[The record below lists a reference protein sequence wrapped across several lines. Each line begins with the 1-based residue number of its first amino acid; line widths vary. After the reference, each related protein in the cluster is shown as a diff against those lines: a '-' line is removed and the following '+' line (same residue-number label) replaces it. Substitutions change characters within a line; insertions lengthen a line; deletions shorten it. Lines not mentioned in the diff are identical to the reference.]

1 MVGKQTHIKGRW
13 TENHTWHYTHTVELG
28 CCWKL
33 GSEQRVSSFQ
43 WQQVQGRRSY
53 CVCEAAGPDDQMDP
67 PPPPPPPLCINW
79 HLWLSIQSHLERI
92 PLESGFPINQSIHPS
107 IYSSIHPFIHPI
119 LLNIFHNFVIQA
131 SLRQNLSVYMLIM

>member
-43 WQQVQGRRSY
+43 WQQVQGRRSS
-53 CVCEAAGPDDQMDP
+53 CVWEAAGPDDHMDH
-67 PPPPPPPLCINW
+67 PPPPLCINW

-107 IYSSIHPFIHPI
+107 IHPSIRPPNS
-119 LLNIFHNFVIQA
+119 LNIFHNFVIQA
-131 SLRQNLSVYMLIM
+131 SLRQNLSVHMLIM